1 MKNKEKWYVIYTK
14 SRHEKRLA
22 DKLTIMGSE
31 VYLPLVKAPSSRKD
45 RQKTIDKPLFNSYV
59 FVKES
64 TINIDSLKSYDS
76 FVAYLLFNGKPAI
89 VYQYEIDIIKSLV
102 QHGFVVELSE
112 VDAKQLSEGRKVMVI
127 SGPLKGMEGEVYQ
140 LLNPEFVYVHFE
152 NFQGSM
158 KINIS
163 YKQLKLI

>member
-1 MKNKEKWYVIYTK
+1 MQNQEKWYVIYTK

-31 VYLPLVKAPSSRKD
+31 VYLPLVKSVSLRKD
-45 RQKTIDKPLFNSYV
+45 RKQIIEKPLFNSYV

-64 TINIDSLKSYDS
+64 TINLDTLKSYDS
-76 FVAYLLFNGKPAI
+76 FVSYLLFNGRPAI
-89 VYQYEIDIIKSLV
+89 VYQYEIDIIKSLI
-102 QHGFVVELSE
+102 QHGYNVELTE
-112 VDAKQLSEGRKVMVI
+112 VDVKQLTEGNKVRVI
-127 SGPLKGMEGEVYQ
+127 SGPLKGMEGQVYQ
-140 LLNPEFVYVHFE
+140 LINPEFVYVHFE
-152 NFQGSM
+152 NLQGSM

>member
-22 DKLTIMGSE
+22 DKLTVMGSE
-31 VYLPLVKAPSSRKD
+31 VYLPLVKSVSLRKD
-45 RQKTIDKPLFNSYV
+45 RKQTIEKPLFNSYV

-64 TINIDSLKSYDS
+64 TIDIDSLKSYDS
-76 FVAYLLFNGKPAI
+76 FVSYLLFNGRPAI

-102 QHGFVVELSE
+102 QHGYSVELTE
-112 VDAKQLSEGRKVMVI
+112 VDVKQLSEGNKVRVI

-140 LLNPEFVYVHFE
+140 LINPEFVYVHFE
-152 NFQGSM
+152 NLQGSM

>member
-22 DKLTIMGSE
+22 DKLTVMGSE
-31 VYLPLVKAPSSRKD
+31 VYLPLVKSVSLRKD
-45 RQKTIDKPLFNSYV
+45 RKQTIEKPLFNSYV

-76 FVAYLLFNGKPAI
+76 FVSYLLFNGRPAI
-89 VYQYEIDIIKSLV
+89 VYQYEVDIIKSLV
-102 QHGFVVELSE
+102 QHGYSVELTE
-112 VDAKQLSEGRKVMVI
+112 VDAKQLAEGNKVRVI
-127 SGPLKGMEGEVYQ
+127 SGPLKGMEGEIYQ
-140 LLNPEFVYVHFE
+140 LINPEFVYVHFE
-152 NFQGSM
+152 NLQGSM

>member
-1 MKNKEKWYVIYTK
+1 
-14 SRHEKRLA
+14 
-22 DKLTIMGSE
+22 
-31 VYLPLVKAPSSRKD
+31 
-45 RQKTIDKPLFNSYV
+45 
-59 FVKES
+59 
-64 TINIDSLKSYDS
+64 
-76 FVAYLLFNGKPAI
+76 VAYLLFNGKPAI

-102 QHGFVVELSE
+102 KHGFVVELSE

-140 LLNPEFVYVHFE
+140 LINPEFVYVHFE
-152 NFQGSM
+152 NLQGSM

>member
-22 DKLTIMGSE
+22 DKLTVMGSE
-31 VYLPLVKAPSSRKD
+31 VYLPLVKSVSLRKD
-45 RQKTIDKPLFNSYV
+45 RKQTIEKPLFNSYV

-64 TINIDSLKSYDS
+64 TIDIDSLKSYDS
-76 FVAYLLFNGKPAI
+76 FVSYLLFNGRPAI

-102 QHGFVVELSE
+102 QHGYTVELTE
-112 VDAKQLSEGRKVMVI
+112 VDVKQLSEGNKVRVI

-140 LLNPEFVYVHFE
+140 LINPEFVYVHFE
-152 NFQGSM
+152 NLQGSM

>member
-1 MKNKEKWYVIYTK
+1 
-14 SRHEKRLA
+14 
-22 DKLTIMGSE
+22 
-31 VYLPLVKAPSSRKD
+31 
-45 RQKTIDKPLFNSYV
+45 
-59 FVKES
+59 
-64 TINIDSLKSYDS
+64 
-76 FVAYLLFNGKPAI
+76 VAYLLFNGKPAI

-140 LLNPEFVYVHFE
+140 LINPEFVYVHFE
-152 NFQGSM
+152 NLQGSM